1 MKIDISYSIYKKKY
15 DIHNRQVIH
24 INFKFQIHK
33 ECHDLWNNG
42 KINLRGMTRRKN
54 VLCLEW

>member
-33 ECHDLWNNG
+33 ECHDL
-42 KINLRGMTRRKN
+42 
-54 VLCLEW
+54 